1 MQNRKTNRFHPEVG
15 ESILEFFINNIDD
28 DKSVKNILR
37 VLSIINGYVLNHQGT
52 YSTEI
57 FDFGNF
63 FIANGLEEFTR
74 QERKKAFEGKEPLI
88 LNKYFEIAGKIERQ
102 EIIEM
107 IEEISHEEIFEA
119 MTLTDSIFDITDD
132 KVIILSIEDGPI
144 EFKYDKSSKQHYD
157 VLKKEFFDYMCYAIM
172 LGTAG
177 IVVRIKKKP
186 KDLLLGIRID
196 GGGWHPLPVH
206 EFIENYVDELDMSV
220 RYTELPMRY

>member
-1 MQNRKTNRFHPEVG
+1 MQKRKTNRFHPEVG

-63 FIANGLEEFTR
+63 FIANGYEEFTR
-74 QERKKAFEGKEPLI
+74 QERKKAFGGKEPLI
-88 LNKYFEIAGKIERQ
+88 LNKYYEIAGKIERQ

-107 IEEISHEEIFEA
+107 IEDISPEKIYEA

-132 KVIILSIEDGPI
+132 KVIILFIEDGPI
-144 EFKYDKSSKQHYD
+144 EFKYDKLSKQHYE
-157 VLKKEFFDYMCYAIM
+157 VLKREFLDYMCYAIL

-177 IVVRIKKKP
+177 IVARIKNKP
-186 KDLLLGIRID
+186 KDLLFGIRIV
-196 GGGWHPLPVH
+196 GGVWYPLPVH
-206 EFIENYVDELDMSV
+206 EFIEEYVDELDMSV
-220 RYTELPMRY
+220 RYTELPIRQ

>member
-63 FIANGLEEFTR
+63 FIANGYEEFTR
-74 QERKKAFEGKEPLI
+74 KQRKKAFGGKEPLI
-88 LNKYFEIAGKIERQ
+88 LNKYFEIAVKIERQ
-102 EIIEM
+102 EILKTIED
-107 IEEISHEEIFEA
+107 INHEEIFEA
-119 MTLTDSIFDITDD
+119 LTLTDSIFDITDD
-132 KVIILSIEDGPI
+132 KVIILSTEDGPT
-144 EFKYDKSSKQHYD
+144 EFKYNKSSLQHYD

-172 LGTAG
+172 LGNAG
-177 IVVRIKKKP
+177 IVVRIKKNTKE
-186 KDLLLGIRID
+186 LLFGIRIV
-196 GGGWHPLPVH
+196 GGVWYPLPVH
-206 EFIENYVDELDMSV
+206 EFIEDYVDELDMSV
-220 RYTELPMRY
+220 QYTEITR